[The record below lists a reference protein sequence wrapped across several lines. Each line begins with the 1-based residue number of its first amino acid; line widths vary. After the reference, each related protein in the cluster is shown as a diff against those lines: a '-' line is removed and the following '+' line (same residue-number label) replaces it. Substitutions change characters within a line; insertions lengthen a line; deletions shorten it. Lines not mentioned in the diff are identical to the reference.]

1 MIVAGIG
8 CRKGATAA
16 PIVQLVRQAVEGY
29 GLSMA
34 DLGLITTGE
43 AKRHEP
49 GIVEAASLLGV
60 PLLILDDDRLRA
72 AAAAC
77 LTSSAASMEVAGVP
91 SLSEASAIA
100 GAGADGRL
108 LGPRVAGDGV
118 TCALGMTSWSLLA
131 GKVGAPA

>member
-16 PIVQLVRQAVEGY
+16 QIVELVRQAIERY

-34 DLGLITTGE
+34 DLGLVTTGE
-43 AKRHEP
+43 MKRHEP

-60 PLLILDDDRLRA
+60 PVLVLDDGRLRA

-77 LTSSAASMEVAGVP
+77 LTSSAASMEAAGVP
-91 SLSEASAIA
+91 SLSEASAMA
-100 GAGADGRL
+100 GAGAGGRL
-108 LGPRVAGDGV
+108 LGPRAARDGV
-118 TCALGMTSWSLLA
+118 ACALGITAWSEVTPKA
-131 GKVGAPA
+131 GAS